1 MKQRLS
7 ICTNYGNCTT
17 ADSKKK
23 IPITG
28 SENYCPTCGSQLTE
42 YQGSHS
48 RWPVIFGMAF
58 IFLLVFGFFLLLWQW
73 LTPIEKI
80 GKTAESTNSP
90 QFITA
95 SNTNTLELVKDSACL
110 LDQAPMDNQSAK
122 IHQMLPMTEVA
133 ALKDYP
139 IPRDIHPWIKTL
151 DKITAPGF
159 SIMRREVTV
168 GEFKNYV
175 TTLPEPEK
183 MQLGYDWQQDR
194 NGVPLPDNYPVGSV
208 PWEYARDYATWLS
221 KQSGCA
227 LVLPTYQQWVAA
239 VVQHANVEQAVTRQH
254 QQAHFLRPTQRPQTP
269 ETVVDLLGN
278 LREWSQEGGQNVCPQ
293 NQGHYLLGEDFKT
306 WLQYIN
312 GEPYCETMALDTVG
326 FRLVRIQ

>member
-7 ICTNYGNCTT
+7 ICTNYGNCAT

-23 IPITG
+23 IPLTG
-28 SENYCPTCGSQLTE
+28 DENYCPTCGSQLTE
-42 YQGSHS
+42 YKSSSMMPGLIILLL
-48 RWPVIFGMAF
+48 IFG
-58 IFLLVFGFFLLLWQW
+58 LLGFFFWLWQW
-73 LTPIEKI
+73 LLPIENI
-80 GKTAESTNSP
+80 QPTDSP
-90 QFITA
+90 QFISTS
-95 SNTNTLELVKDSACL
+95 SNNTIQLAPDTTCL

-122 IHQMLPMTEVA
+122 IHQMLPMTTVGP
-133 ALKDYP
+133 LKDFP
-139 IPRDIHPWIKTL
+139 IPRDIHPWVKTL
-151 DKITAPGF
+151 DKITAPNF

-175 TTLPEPEK
+175 TTLPEPDQ

-194 NGVPLPDNYPVGSV
+194 NGVPLPDDYPVGSV

-221 KQSGCA
+221 QESGCQLA
-227 LVLPTYQQWVAA
+227 LPTYHQWVAA
-239 VVQHANVEQAVTRQH
+239 VVQHANVDQAITRQH
-254 QQAHFLRPTQRPQTP
+254 HQAQFLRPTQRPQTP

-278 LREWSQEGGQNVCPQ
+278 LREWSQEGGQDICPQ